1 MDFTFPPEYD
11 ELKKSVRKF
20 LERELDPISRELDE
34 EQKFPF
40 EVFKKAAALGFVGPH
55 LPKEYGGADDL
66 WAKAIIYEEV
76 TYHNLGFNISLNAS
90 DLLFAN
96 NIAKFGTPEQKEKLL
111 PPIISGKKIGCFAL
125 TEPEAGSD
133 ALSLKTSW
141 KKDGDYYILNGSKTF
156 ISNAPIADYFLLYAR
171 AVGTAKLEGGC
182 AFILERGMEGLE
194 TGKPF
199 DKLGCRCSPTGEIFL
214 QDVRVHKS
222 HLLGKEGEGFKLLL
236 DSLDVERAL
245 TPFSSIGVAQAC
257 LDAAAKY
264 SKERHQFGKPISSFQ
279 LVQEKLTEMVTE
291 IELARTYAYKLIWLV
306 QQKKRVT
313 KEAAILKLFASKM
326 VNKIAYEA
334 LQVFG
339 GYGYMK
345 EYPVERYFRDARV
358 LEIGAG
364 TSEIQI
370 LIIARELLKEY

>member
-1 MDFTFPPEYD
+1 MDFSLPPEYD
-11 ELKKSVRKF
+11 ELKRSVKKF
-20 LERELDPISRELDE
+20 LENKLDPISREMDE
-34 EQKFPF
+34 KQQFPF
-40 EVFKKAAALGFVGPH
+40 DVFKEAAALGFVGPH
-55 LPKEYGGADDL
+55 LPQQYGGSGDL
-66 WAKAIIYEEV
+66 WAKAIIYEQI
-76 TYHNLGFNISLNAS
+76 TYHNLGFNISVNAS

-96 NIAKFGTPEQKEKLL
+96 NIAKYGTPEQKEKYL
-111 PPIISGKKIGCFAL
+111 PPIIRGEKIGCFAL

-133 ALSLKTSW
+133 ALSLKTTW

-156 ISNAPIADYFLLYAR
+156 ISNAPIADFFLLYTR
-171 AVGTAKLEGGC
+171 AAGTTKLEGGC

-214 QDVRVHKS
+214 QDARVHKS
-222 HLLGKEGEGFKLLL
+222 HLLGKESEGFKLLL

-245 TPFSSIGVAQAC
+245 TPFSSIGVTQAC
-257 LDAAAKY
+257 LDAATKY
-264 SKERHQFGKPISSFQ
+264 SKERQQFGRPIAQFQ
-279 LVQEKLTEMVTE
+279 MVAEKLAEMATEL
-291 IELARTYAYKLIWLV
+291 ELSRTYAYKLIWLV

-313 KEAAILKLFASKM
+313 KEAAMLKLFASKM
-326 VNKIAYEA
+326 VNKAAYEA

-345 EYPVERYFRDARV
+345 EYPIERYFRDARL

-364 TSEIQI
+364 TSEIQKLVI
-370 LIIARELLKEY
+370 SRELLKDH

>member
-1 MDFTFPPEYD
+1 MDFSLPPEYD
-11 ELKKSVRKF
+11 ELKKSVRRF

-34 EQKFPF
+34 KQEFPF
-40 EVFKKAAALGFVGPH
+40 EVFRKAASLGFVGPH
-55 LPKEYGGADDL
+55 LPKEYGGMDDL
-66 WAKAIIYEEV
+66 WAKAIIYEEM

-96 NIAKFGTPEQKEKLL
+96 NIAKYGTPQQKQKYL
-111 PPIISGKKIGCFAL
+111 PSIISGEKIGCFAL

-141 KKDGDYYILNGSKTF
+141 RRDGDYYILNGSKTF
-156 ISNAPIADYFLLYAR
+156 ISNAPIADYFLIYAR
-171 AVGTAKLEGGC
+171 APGTSKLEGGC
-182 AFILERGMEGLE
+182 AFILERGMEGLK

-214 QDVRVHKS
+214 EDVRVHKS
-222 HLLGKEGEGFKLLL
+222 HLLGEEGEGFRLLL

-257 LDAAAKY
+257 LDAAARY
-264 SKERHQFGKPISSFQ
+264 AKERHQFGKPIASFQ
-279 LVQEKLTEMVTE
+279 LIQEKLAEMATE

-313 KEAAILKLFASKM
+313 KEAAMLKLFASKM
-326 VNKIAYEA
+326 VNKIAYAA

-345 EYPVERYFRDARV
+345 EYPIERYFRDARV

-364 TSEIQI
+364 TSEIQT